1 MKKHL
6 LAALMLLVC
15 SSVFAAGIPDKIK
28 AMHKSGETMSTSFTE
43 TSVMPKLKKETTK
56 SGTLVFTAPENLR
69 LDYTDPAG
77 EYTLITATQ
86 FEISRE
92 GKVQKLPFKS
102 PQSQWAVFRNTLLMS
117 FMGDVEG
124 VAALNEATATYKE
137 EGANYVC
144 TLKADKPKQQGI
156 AELVL
161 VYNKK
166 SGKLVSLTVTKG
178 NGNYTKYAVK

>member
-1 MKKHL
+1 MKKTL
-6 LAALMLLVC
+6 VAAMMLLVC
-15 SSVFAAGIPDKIK
+15 STILAAGIPDKIK
-28 AMHKSGETMSTSFTE
+28 ALHKDGETMKTSFTE
-43 TSVMPKLKKETTK
+43 TSVMPKLKKEQAK
-56 SGTLVFTAPENLR
+56 SGSLVFTAPSNLR

-77 EYTLITATQ
+77 DYTLITAMQ
-86 FEISRE
+86 FETSRE
-92 GKVQKLPFKS
+92 GKVQKLPFKN

-124 VAALNEATATYKE
+124 VASMNEATATYKE

-144 TLKADKPKQQGI
+144 TLKTDKPKQQGI

-178 NGNYTKYAVK
+178 NGNYTTYAVK